1 MRRSLDDSFPHRLR
15 RGEDHNKEVT
25 TREVLLIS
33 GTIARF
39 SGRRCL
45 QPSVKNMVK
54 KKPSRCIAVR
64 RRCRPRFSHF
74 FSLFQ
79 FHLPCFFPR
88 SNRPRRSQATTR
100 LIPPGSERR
109 RLKSNV
115 TELFRAITWQ
125 KQPCIIRYGARSRV
139 LPDSERS
146 MYWSAGG
153 PVHND
158 RYDSKHQ
165 TLVASTMG
173 REQRRI

>member
-45 QPSVKNMVK
+45 QPSVKNVVK

-64 RRCRPRFSHF
+64 GRCRPRFSHF

-79 FHLPCFFPR
+79 FHLHCFFFPR

-115 TELFRAITWQ
+115 TELFRA
-125 KQPCIIRYGARSRV
+125 RSRV
-139 LPDSERS
+139 LPDTGLGQGSCPIADDLCTGLLADQYVPTG
-146 MYWSAGG
+146 MIQNIKPW
-153 PVHND
+153 
-158 RYDSKHQ
+158 
-165 TLVASTMG
+165 
-173 REQRRI
+173 